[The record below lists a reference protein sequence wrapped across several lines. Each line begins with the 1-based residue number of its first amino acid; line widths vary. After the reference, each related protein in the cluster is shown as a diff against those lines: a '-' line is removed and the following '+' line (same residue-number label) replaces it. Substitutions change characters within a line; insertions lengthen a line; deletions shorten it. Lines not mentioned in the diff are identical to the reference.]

1 MKKLALCSLLIA
13 TAAPLAAQTDFSK
26 VEIKASKVAGNVY
39 MLQGAGGNI
48 GVSVGND
55 GILIVDDQFAPL
67 APKIKASL
75 AGISDK
81 PVRFV
86 LNTHHH
92 GDHTGGNEVFGETA
106 PIIAHSNVRKR
117 LNSPQDGKAP
127 VPASLPVIT
136 FDRDLTVHINGETI
150 RAVHFP
156 HGHTDGDSV
165 IFFTESNVVHL
176 GDNFFAGRFPFIDI
190 DSGGSVRGLIRNLD
204 KVIAELPA
212 DVKVIPG
219 HGPLATLEDLTK
231 YRVMIED
238 ALKIVDQGMKQGMS
252 LEQLKSDK
260 VLTPYKD
267 WAWGFISE
275 DRFIE
280 TLHRELGME
289 PRQ

>member
-1 MKKLALCSLLIA
+1 MKKIAICSLMV
-13 TAAPLAAQTDFSK
+13 AAALPVAAQTDFSK
-26 VEIKASKVAGNVY
+26 VEIKASKVSGNIY

-48 GVSVGND
+48 GVSVGSD
-55 GILIVDDQFAPL
+55 GILIVDDQYAPL
-67 APKIKASL
+67 APKIKAAL

-117 LNSPQDGKAP
+117 LKSPQNGKPP

-165 IFFTESNVVHL
+165 IFFTESNVVHM
-176 GDNFFAGRFPFIDI
+176 GDNFFAGRFPFVDI

-219 HGPLATLEDLTK
+219 HGPLSTLEDLSK

-238 ALKIVDQGMKQGMS
+238 ALKIVDQGMKEGRT
-252 LEQLKSDK
+252 LEQLQADK
-260 VLTPYKD
+260 ILSKYE
-267 WAWGFISE
+267 AWGTGFINQ
-275 DRFIE
+275 DRFIA